1 MWLYRKVPPG
11 CERNRYHEPGPVVL
25 GQMLDPKESEHKVE
39 NINIPV
45 LESCNSPCGCSH
57 KDVLALLH
65 LLRALR
71 ILNGGDSQSV
81 VRGNPEGAGDYFRG
95 LQGQN
100 YFHSNIM
107 MLFAFIT
114 GLAFALMEESNSG

>member
-11 CERNRYHEPGPVVL
+11 SESNRYRELGPVVL
-25 GQMLDPKESEHKVE
+25 GQMLDPKESVRKVE
-39 NINIPV
+39 SINVPM
-45 LESCNSPCGCSH
+45 LESYDSPCGCGH
-57 KDVLALLH
+57 KEVLALLH
-65 LLRALR
+65 LSHALR
-71 ILNGGDSQSV
+71 VLNGGGSPSV
-81 VRGNPEGAGDYFRG
+81 VRGNPEGSGDYFRG

-100 YFHSNIM
+100 YFHNNIM